1 MKQESKLSQKPEP
14 LAETQTQAET
24 TQNQAQTAREF
35 ATSEELL
42 RADAA
47 QTPVPPEIEQ
57 RLKKSSAQI
66 QPPPARP
73 WWKNLLGR

>member
-1 MKQESKLSQKPEP
+1 MKQQTKLSQSQKQE
-14 LAETQTQAET
+14 LQAEQQTQAQT
-24 TQNQAQTAREF
+24 TQEF
-35 ATSEELL
+35 ASSDELL

-57 RLKKSSAQI
+57 RLKKSAAQI
-66 QPPPARP
+66 RPPEARS